1 MPRFLHP
8 FLTPGQTSHTPGTW
22 CYKTRTPLPP
32 SPGGLSEDQILTMVR
47 DAEAYAEKDRS
58 RKELVEARNEADT
71 LAYSVEKSL
80 AEYKVCVCMCVY
92 Q

>member
-1 MPRFLHP
+1 
-8 FLTPGQTSHTPGTW
+8 
-22 CYKTRTPLPP
+22 
-32 SPGGLSEDQILTMVR
+32 MVR

-80 AEYKVCVCMCVY
+80 AEYKVCVCMCISDASCVCVALM
-92 Q
+92 QSGMAPLPSRPC

>member
-1 MPRFLHP
+1 MVSQDTHM
-8 FLTPGQTSHTPGTW
+8 TSPPPS
-22 CYKTRTPLPP
+22 PLPL